1 MKKITFLILCL
12 SLVFSFVAC
21 GDNTENSTTA
31 GAESTVAENT
41 TVEATTENTVTEETT
56 AAEEET
62 AVTEETTSA
71 EEETAAADETTKT
84 PEEETAATDE
94 TTKTSEE
101 VTAETKNAS
110 VTVEQVEDIAGEYG
124 TVFNAS
130 TDEYAFYAVFRT
142 DVKIT
147 DVKVLGLTFV
157 DADESGAI
165 TFDKEVLHTVD
176 EIGPDFNLAVHLTV
190 DGSIPAYGISYVDTD
205 GTIKSFSVNM
215 NGEDG
220 SLYLAEIK

>member
-1 MKKITFLILCL
+1 MKKFVIILTVLMLIFAFA
-12 SLVFSFVAC
+12 SC
-21 GDNTENSTTA
+21 GGNE
-31 GAESTVAENT
+31 
-41 TVEATTENTVTEETT
+41 EATTVATEETTSEETT
-56 AAEEET
+56 AA
-62 AVTEETTSA
+62 AEETT
-71 EEETAAADETTKT
+71 AADETTEI
-84 PEEETAATDE
+84 P
-94 TTKTSEE
+94 EE

-130 TDEYAFYAVFRT
+130 ADEYAFYAVFRT

-157 DADESGAI
+157 DADESGVI

-176 EIGPDFNLAVHLTV
+176 EIGPDFNLAVHLTA
-190 DGSIPAYGISYVDTD
+190 DGSIPAYGISYADTD

-215 NGEDG
+215 SGEDG

>member
-1 MKKITFLILCL
+1 MLKKLLVL
-12 SLVFSFVAC
+12 SLCMIFEFSFVAC

-31 GAESTVAENT
+31 GTELTVSENT
-41 TVEATTENTVTEETT
+41 TDEATTENTVPEETT
-56 AAEEET
+56 AT
-62 AVTEETTSA
+62 AEETTL
-71 EEETAAADETTKT
+71 ADETT
-84 PEEETAATDE
+84 AAA
-94 TTKTSEE
+94 EE
-101 VTAETKNAS
+101 VTAETKNAT

-130 TDEYAFYAVFRT
+130 SDEYAFYAVFRT

-157 DADESGAI
+157 DADESGVI

-176 EIGPDFNLAVHLTV
+176 EIGPDFNLAVHLTAE
-190 DGSIPAYGISYVDTD
+190 GSIPAYGISYVDAD
-205 GTIKSFSVNM
+205 GTVKSFSVNM
-215 NGEDG
+215 SGEDS

>member
-41 TVEATTENTVTEETT
+41 TVEETTENTVTEETT

-62 AVTEETTSA
+62 A
-71 EEETAAADETTKT
+71 AA
-84 PEEETAATDE
+84 DE

-130 TDEYAFYAVFRT
+130 ADEYAFYAVFRT

-157 DADESGAI
+157 DADESGVM

-176 EIGPDFNLAVHLTV
+176 EIGPDFNLAVHLTAE
-190 DGSIPAYGISYVDTD
+190 GSIPAYGISYVDAD
-205 GTIKSFSVNM
+205 GTVKSFSVNM
-215 NGEDG
+215 SGEDG

>member
-1 MKKITFLILCL
+1 MLKKITFLILCL
-12 SLVFSFVAC
+12 IFVFSFVAC

-41 TVEATTENTVTEETT
+41 TAEAATENTVTEETT

-62 AVTEETTSA
+62 A
-71 EEETAAADETTKT
+71 AADETTET
-84 PEEETAATDE
+84 P
-94 TTKTSEE
+94 EE

-157 DADESGAI
+157 DADESGVM

-176 EIGPDFNLAVHLTV
+176 EIGPDFNLAVHLTA
-190 DGSIPAYGISYVDTD
+190 DGSIPAYGISYADTD

-215 NGEDG
+215 SGEDG